1 MCIMPVGEGAIRVTT
16 EGAGADIALPADGK
30 GRGHSTRLPTL
41 PRPAAIAGWVW
52 RESAAQLDRVFLWT
66 PVAFGAGAAA
76 YLGCKAE
83 PSLWLPAS
91 LALLLGLCAALVLR
105 WGHSRALSAL
115 LVLAAMT
122 AAGFAAAK
130 LRSDHVAAPIAPAG
144 LGVVRV
150 EGWVVDI
157 DNPSDN
163 RPRLVLAPTAVGRLS
178 ATELP
183 LRVRVLT
190 PPGEPPP
197 PGTAVRLEALID
209 PPPAPAAPG
218 AYDFARDAWFH
229 GEGGVGLARGPA
241 EMIAL
246 PAPGWRLR
254 AVMALAAFRW
264 RMAER
269 VAYDMDQAMGGRAG
283 DAAGL
288 AAAVTTSH
296 QDWLSDG
303 ARDALRA
310 SGLAHMLAIAGLH
323 TAAVGGFV
331 FFALRL
337 GVASWPWLALRASGK
352 KIAAAGGL
360 VAVVAYLVLSG
371 AHPPARR
378 AAITASAAFIAIL
391 LGRRAISLRSLAL
404 AALIILVTE
413 PEVVVEPGFE
423 MSFCATASLVALAEM
438 WPRTPR
444 PAGMSWPV
452 AWLLRG
458 RDWLA
463 GLFAVSLVAGAATGP
478 FAIQHFNRIA
488 NYSVPANLT
497 ADFLAGAVMMP
508 ALAAALPL
516 EAAGSGLGGPLLFVA
531 GWAAKAILG
540 LANVFS
546 TAPGA
551 ALWMSAAPTL
561 VLAMSYLGIVF
572 VCLWDGRL
580 RWIGLPFAAAVAVW
594 PRGSTPAVWVAGDGA
609 DAAMAV
615 GGKEI
620 VLRPGIRGYAT
631 DLWAQRR
638 GLAVPTDG
646 GEARSALFDCDYWSC
661 AARPGVEPAL
671 GIWWTRRRPK
681 AERLSELCARSEVLV
696 LRAEITP
703 PRSCDGVL
711 VLKPSDFAAGSA
723 AELYPAKSGWRIVWS
738 QPLRGERPWTG
749 TR

>member
-1 MCIMPVGEGAIRVTT
+1 
-16 EGAGADIALPADGK
+16 
-30 GRGHSTRLPTL
+30 
-41 PRPAAIAGWVW
+41 
-52 RESAAQLDRVFLWT
+52 VFLWA

-76 YLGCKAE
+76 YLGRKTE
-83 PSLWLPAS
+83 PSLWLS
-91 LALLLGLCAALVLR
+91 GTLAVVLGLCAALALR
-105 WGHSRALSAL
+105 WGRSRVLSAL
-115 LVLAAMT
+115 LVLSAMAT
-122 AAGFAAAK
+122 AGFATAK
-130 LRSDHVAAPIAPAG
+130 LRSDHVAAPISPAG
-144 LGVVRV
+144 MGVVRV

-163 RPRLVLAPTAVGRLS
+163 RPRLVLAPTVVGRLS
-178 ATELP
+178 AAELP

-190 PPGEPPP
+190 PPGLSPA

-218 AYDFARDAWFH
+218 AYDFARDAWFK
-229 GEGGVGLARGPA
+229 GEGGVGLAREPP
-241 EMIAL
+241 EIIAL
-246 PAPGWRLR
+246 PTPGWRLR
-254 AVMALAAFRW
+254 AEMALAAFRW

-269 VAYDMDQAMGGRAG
+269 LAHDMDQVMGGRAG

-296 QDWLSDG
+296 QDWLSDS

-360 VAVVAYLVLSG
+360 LAVLAYLVLSG

-378 AAITASAAFIAIL
+378 AAITASAAFVAIL

-423 MSFCATASLVALAEM
+423 MSFCATASLVALAEI
-438 WPRTPR
+438 WPRAPR
-444 PAGMSWPV
+444 PTAARPWQI

-463 GLFAVSLVAGAATGP
+463 GLFAVSFVAGAATGP

-488 NYSVPANLT
+488 NYGVFANLT
-497 ADFLAGAVMMP
+497 ADFLAAGIMMP

-516 EAAGSGLGGPLLFVA
+516 EAAGPGLGAPMLFVA
-531 GWAAKAILG
+531 GWAAKAIIA

-546 TAPGA
+546 RAPGA
-551 ALWMSAAPTL
+551 AMWMSAAPTL
-561 VLAMSYLGIVF
+561 ALAMSYLGIVF
-572 VCLWDGRL
+572 VCLWEGRL

-594 PRGSTPAVWVAGDGA
+594 PRGPPPTAWVAGDGA
-609 DAAMAV
+609 DAAVAV
-615 GGKEI
+615 GGREV

-638 GLAVPTDG
+638 GLAAPTDAA
-646 GEARSALFDCDYWSC
+646 ETRSALFDCDYWSC
-661 AARPGVEPAL
+661 AVRPGIEPAL

-681 AERLSELCARSEVLV
+681 VERLSALCARSEVLV
-696 LRAEITP
+696 LRSESP
-703 PRSCDGVL
+703 PPSTCNGVL
-711 VLKPSDFAAGSA
+711 VLRPSDFAANGA
-723 AELYPAKSGWRIVWS
+723 AELYRTRSGWRIVWS